1 MRILPAYY
9 AVLGVA
15 AAGWIPFFA
24 VDADRLG
31 LRVIY
36 HALFLQD
43 YLPSNI
49 VIAFWSLGVEE
60 KFYIAAP
67 FVLVPPL
74 RLNRRGLQYGI
85 VAALILPPPWPSG

>member
-9 AVLGVA
+9 VVLGVA

-24 VDADRLG
+24 VDADLLG

-67 FVLVPPL
+67 FVLVPLL
-74 RLNRRGLQYGI
+74 RLNRHGLQYGI